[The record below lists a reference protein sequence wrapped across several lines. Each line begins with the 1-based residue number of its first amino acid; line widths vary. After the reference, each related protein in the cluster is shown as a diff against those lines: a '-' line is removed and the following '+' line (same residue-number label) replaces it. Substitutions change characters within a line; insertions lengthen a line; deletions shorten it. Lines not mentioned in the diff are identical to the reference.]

1 MTTKSGYG
9 KQDGSQKG
17 KKKGGGRKNQTSTCR
32 NPTIKKKRG

>member
-17 KKKGGGRKNQTSTCR
+17 DKKGGRKRNQVSTCR
-32 NPTIKKKRG
+32 HLAIKGKR